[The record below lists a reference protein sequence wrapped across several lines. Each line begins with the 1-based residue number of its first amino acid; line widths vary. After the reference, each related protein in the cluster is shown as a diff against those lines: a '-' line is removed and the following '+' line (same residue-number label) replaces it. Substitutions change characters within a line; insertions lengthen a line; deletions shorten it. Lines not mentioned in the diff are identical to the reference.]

1 MQQRNWE
8 WPRGSAGAAGAS
20 CLACGRGS
28 AGQPPWLNGFGG
40 CFAWSHGSGVRRMVT
55 NDGKKHRF
63 SCPIRRGL
71 GRGASIGMPTYA
83 NPPRG
88 GVSQS
93 LYQQSTC
100 SCCTFLFDFFK
111 LPNYSQGPDRLKGPS
126 LPQAPH
132 VSDPRRD
139 PTRETRS
146 SQCGPAAELEL
157 FGHPKLK
164 NGLHGVRIK

>member
-1 MQQRNWE
+1 MATWKCGCCWSELLSMWQRQ
-8 WPRGSAGAAGAS
+8 
-20 CLACGRGS
+20 CGTTTMAQRLRRLLCMVTWKWCS
-28 AGQPPWLNGFGG
+28 PNG
-40 CFAWSHGSGVRRMVT
+40 RRMVT